1 MSTEAPVWG
10 GRKAQEYTRLTLETK
25 GTTCW
30 ICHLPGATTAD
41 HVKPKALY
49 PELTFDL
56 DNLMPAHGP
65 CNSSKGTKIIEGP
78 AAIVEDQQQ
87 FFRAA

>member
-1 MSTEAPVWG
+1 MSDAPYWG
-10 GRKAQEYTRLTLETK
+10 GRRAQEYTRLTLDTY

-56 DNLMPAHGP
+56 GNLRPAHGP

-78 AAIVEDQQQ
+78 AAIVEDAQD
-87 FFRAA
+87 FFKIAP